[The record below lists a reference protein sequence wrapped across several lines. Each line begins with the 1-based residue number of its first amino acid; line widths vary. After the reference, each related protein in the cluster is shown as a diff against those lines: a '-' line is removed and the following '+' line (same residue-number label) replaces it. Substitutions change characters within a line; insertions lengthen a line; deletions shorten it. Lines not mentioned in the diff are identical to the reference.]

1 MVDTPAFHTEVIAYP
16 AITVIARGT
25 PGPTRI
31 ARRPTI
37 KAQSLESLARNLT
50 AKRSV
55 KATTQDIREVAIV
68 PNGSDP
74 WLLESSGHVALIRR
88 LEQSFPSL
96 EDVGCTVGIGVATGA
111 DKAFIGDFK
120 TLAVEE
126 DRKVPL
132 VTTKDIASGEVAWQ
146 GLGVINP
153 FAAEGGLVDLTRY
166 PRLGRYLEERREVI
180 EKRHCAQKN
189 PGSWYR
195 TIDRISPELAKRPK
209 LLIPDIKGEA
219 HVVFESG
226 ELYPHHNLYYVVS
239 DEWDLRALQAVL
251 LSSLSRLFIATY
263 STKMHGGFLRFQ
275 AQYLRRIRV
284 PRWSTVAAN
293 VRTKLISA
301 AETRDLAACNVA
313 VAKLYSLDADEQ
325 AILERPGDFS

>member
-1 MVDTPAFHTEVIAYP
+1 
-16 AITVIARGT
+16 
-25 PGPTRI
+25 
-31 ARRPTI
+31 
-37 KAQSLESLARNLT
+37 
-50 AKRSV
+50 
-55 KATTQDIREVAIV
+55 
-68 PNGSDP
+68 
-74 WLLESSGHVALIRR
+74 

-111 DKAFIGDFK
+111 DKAFIGEFK

-153 FAAEGGLVDLTRY
+153 FAAEGGLVDLTHY